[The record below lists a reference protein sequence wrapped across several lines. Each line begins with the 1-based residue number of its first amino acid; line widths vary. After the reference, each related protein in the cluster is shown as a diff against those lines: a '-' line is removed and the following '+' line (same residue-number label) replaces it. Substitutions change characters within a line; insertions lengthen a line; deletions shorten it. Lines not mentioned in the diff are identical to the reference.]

1 MPVNDVLAHEQ
12 WVRYEQCRDSG
23 HLDFVRLADKCDAF
37 VKGRQWN
44 EADKSKLDSA
54 NRPALTINKIL
65 PTVSTLLGDQ
75 IQNRTEVL
83 FRPKN
88 GAGTDVADALSK
100 VWMQISQ
107 NNQLPWVR
115 SDVFFAGLVRGRGF
129 YDVRLDFTDTMA
141 GEVRITRPNSKNII
155 IDPDASEYDPDSWAD
170 VFETKWMAP
179 QDIAIL
185 YSEDDAE
192 NLKMRDASARY
203 GYDSIE
209 RVRNSFSGRHQSTY
223 GYEDKEGV
231 RRNVRVIERQY
242 RKLATQEHFVD
253 LATGD
258 MRPIPTSWD
267 RERIASVLAK
277 AGGTISTTKKRVKRI
292 RWTTTADD
300 IVLHDDWS
308 PYKHFTFVP
317 YFPVFFDGTTVGVVE
332 NLLDPQEILNKSSSQ
347 ELHVINTTANSG
359 WVVEQDSLL
368 NISVEELEA
377 TGATTGLVLEYRKGA
392 QPPTKILPNQVPSGL
407 DRITYKAEE
416 HIKSISNVT
425 DSMQGADREDVAAKA
440 IAYKQH
446 RSSVTHSKALDSLER
461 TDWLLARNV
470 MAIVQEYYTEER
482 LITITHEDF
491 TQQEESIMVNQMDT
505 ATGTITND
513 LTIGEFDIVVTSSP
527 FRASLEDSQF
537 EQARALKELGLPIP
551 DSVLIENS
559 RLLRRSEILK
569 QMEGDKESPEAQA
582 AAALQQREAEAT
594 VAGLEAD
601 VANKN
606 ADAQLKMARAQKEG
620 LEAQGGNDG
629 ELQKMQAELAM
640 ERERLDMELAAKREE
655 MQMKREEMQLK
666 LKMQQEMHAQDLQIK
681 QQEAAQA
688 AQIRQQQAEQQ
699 AVTQRA
705 QALRES
711 TQQTATTTL

>member
-37 VKGRQWN
+37 VKGKQWN
-44 EADKSKLDSA
+44 EADKAKLDSA
-54 NRPALTINKIL
+54 GRPAMTINKIL
-65 PTVSTLLGDQ
+65 PTITTLLGDQ
-75 IQNRTEVL
+75 IQNRTEIL

-88 GAGTDVADALSK
+88 AAPAGTAEALSM

-115 SDVFFAGLVRGRGF
+115 SDVFFSGLVRGRGY

-141 GEVRITRPNSKNII
+141 GEVRITCPNAKNII
-155 IDPDASEYDPDSWAD
+155 PDPDGSEYDPDSWAD
-170 VFETKWMAP
+170 VFETKWMCP
-179 QDIAIL
+179 QDIATL
-185 YSEDDAE
+185 FSEEDAE
-192 NLKMRDASARY
+192 SLKMRDASSRY

-223 GYEDKEGV
+223 GYDDKEGV
-231 RRNVRVIERQY
+231 RRNIRVIDRQY
-242 RKLATQEHFVD
+242 RKVSMQKHFVD
-253 LATGD
+253 LVTGD
-258 MRPIPTSWD
+258 MRVIPTSWD
-267 RERIASVLAK
+267 RDKIALVLEK
-277 AGGTISTTKKRVKRI
+277 AGGTLGITKKKTKRI

-300 IVLHDDWS
+300 VVLHDDWS
-308 PYKHFTFVP
+308 PYRHFTFVP

-332 NLLDPQEILNKSSSQ
+332 NLLDPQEILNKVSSQ

-359 WVVEQDSLL
+359 WTVEQDSLL
-368 NISVEELEA
+368 NMSIEDLEA
-377 TGATTGLVLEYRKGA
+377 KGATTGLVLEYRKNA
-392 QPPTKILPNQVPSGL
+392 TAPQKILPNQVPTGL
-407 DRITYKAEE
+407 ERISYKAEE
-416 HIKSISNVT
+416 HIKTISNVT
-425 DSMQGADREDVAAKA
+425 DSMQGDDREDVAAKA
-440 IAYKQH
+440 IAYKQQ
-446 RSSVTHSKALDSLER
+446 RSGVTHSKAIDSLER
-461 TDWLLARNV
+461 TDYLLARNV
-470 MAIVQEYYTEER
+470 IDIVQEYYTEER

-491 TQQEESIMVNQMDT
+491 SQREESITVNQEDS
-505 ATGTITND
+505 ATGEIAND
-513 LTIGEFDIVVTSSP
+513 LTVGEFDIVVTSSP

-537 EQARALKELGLPIP
+537 EQARALKEIGLAIP

-559 RLLRRSEILK
+559 RLMRRSEILK
-569 QMEGDKESPEAQA
+569 QIEGDKESPEAQA
-582 AAALQQREAEAT
+582 AVALQQREAEAT

-629 ELQKMQAELAM
+629 DLLKMQAELAM

>member
-1 MPVNDVLAHEQ
+1 MNTDIQ
-12 WVRYEQCRDSG
+12 
-23 HLDFVRLADKCDAF
+23 
-37 VKGRQWN
+37 
-44 EADKSKLDSA
+44 
-54 NRPALTINKIL
+54 ALHYNQASTKIL

-88 GAGTDVADALSK
+88 GAGADVADALSK

-170 VFETKWMAP
+170 VFETKWMSP

-332 NLLDPQEILNKSSSQ
+332 NLLDPQEILNKVSSQ
-347 ELHVINTTANSG
+347 ELHVVNTTANSG
-359 WVVEQDSLL
+359 WKVKAGALTNMSLRDL
-368 NISVEELEA
+368 EER
-377 TGATTGLVLEYRKGA
+377 GAETGLVIETNGDPDKDLV
-392 QPPTKILPNQVPSGL
+392 KIQPNQYPTGL
-407 DRITYKAEE
+407 DRASYKAEE
-416 HIKSISNVT
+416 HIKTISMVT
-425 DSMQGADREDVAAKA
+425 DTMMGNDREDVAAKA
-440 IAYKQH
+440 ITAKQG
-446 RSSVTHSKALDSLER
+446 RSAAVHAKPLDN
-461 TDWLLARNV
+461 LARSDFFL
-470 MAIVQEYYTEER
+470 ARAILDIVQEFYSEPRVYNIVTDR
-482 LITITHEDF
+482 LTGAATPVGF
-491 TQQEESIMVNQMDT
+491 NQPDP
-505 ATGTITND
+505 ATGEIVNDTSMRSPCFRRCTIST
-513 LTIGEFDIVVTSSP
+513 LRTCSPRAIRSSIVGTSSN
-527 FRASLEDSQF
+527 RLGGQSTEM
-537 EQARALKELGLPIP
+537 GLP
-551 DSVLIENS
+551 STS
-559 RLLRRSEILK
+559 S
-569 QMEGDKESPEAQA
+569 
-582 AAALQQREAEAT
+582 
-594 VAGLEAD
+594 
-601 VANKN
+601 
-606 ADAQLKMARAQKEG
+606 AR
-620 LEAQGGNDG
+620 DP
-629 ELQKMQAELAM
+629 
-640 ERERLDMELAAKREE
+640 
-655 MQMKREEMQLK
+655 
-666 LKMQQEMHAQDLQIK
+666 
-681 QQEAAQA
+681 
-688 AQIRQQQAEQQ
+688 
-699 AVTQRA
+699 
-705 QALRES
+705 
-711 TQQTATTTL
+711 